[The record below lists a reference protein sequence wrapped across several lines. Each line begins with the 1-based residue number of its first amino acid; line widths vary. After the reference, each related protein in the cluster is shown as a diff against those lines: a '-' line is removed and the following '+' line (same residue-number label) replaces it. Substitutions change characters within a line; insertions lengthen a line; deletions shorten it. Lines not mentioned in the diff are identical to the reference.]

1 MNENV
6 MDFYFFNVK
15 INIFEIRNCVYVF
28 VECMYLMLKIFIFWY
43 LLKLML
49 IWCCLEYLLMYL
61 FKFIYGLFLR
71 LIGKVFDDIVFKF
84 LMLVFKKIWNKNK

>member
-1 MNENV
+1 
-6 MDFYFFNVK
+6 
-15 INIFEIRNCVYVF
+15 
-28 VECMYLMLKIFIFWY
+28 
-43 LLKLML
+43 ML

>member
-15 INIFEIRNCVYVF
+15 INIFEIMNCVYVF

-84 LMLVFKKIWNKNK
+84 LMLVFKKFWNKNK

>member
-15 INIFEIRNCVYVF
+15 IN
-28 VECMYLMLKIFIFWY
+28 MLKIFIFWY

-49 IWCCLEYLLMYL
+49 IWCCLKYLLMYL

-71 LIGKVFDDIVFKF
+71 LIGKVFNDIVLKF